1 MRMIEDTFLKYKKE
15 YDYMRTPA
23 RLKEIQLSHLNWC
36 LEKLKYREGKCDEEL
51 YNYIYR
57 YIYKTILEMDD
68 LEPMEAIRLYRNRID
83 EKHRE
88 ILGQFNIELSI

>member
-1 MRMIEDTFLKYKKE
+1 MQAPTGLKQ
-15 YDYMRTPA
+15 T
-23 RLKEIQLSHLNWC
+23 QLSHLNWC

-57 YIYKTILEMDD
+57 YIYQTILEMDD
-68 LEPMEAIRLYRNRID
+68 LEPMEAIQLCRSRID
-83 EKHRE
+83 EKTRE